1 MLLQDERSETLK
13 NIQAQ
18 KLALSGM
25 FCALAI
31 AISFLESLIPPI
43 VPVPGIKPGFSN
55 IVTMFCLT
63 SLGFPYALA
72 ITLFKAFFA
81 LITRGTTSFFM
92 SLCGGLLSLFVTA
105 FLFKLNEKRVS
116 FVGIG
121 ISSAAAHNLGQLLVA
136 TVILGKTII
145 NIAPFLLLG
154 GILCGFLTGT
164 IFKYTV
170 PVLNKLT
177 KNLPAKA
184 GDKGSINK
192 C

>member
-1 MLLQDERSETLK
+1 MQLQDERSTTLNTK
-13 NIQAQ
+13 A
-18 KLALSGM
+18 KKVALSGV

-63 SLGFPYALA
+63 SLGFPYAFA
-72 ITLFKAFFA
+72 ITLFKAAFA

-92 SLCGGLLSLFVTA
+92 SLCGGLLSLMVTA
-105 FLFKLNEKRVS
+105 ILFRLNEKSIS

-121 ISSAAAHNLGQLLVA
+121 VSSAIAHNLGQLFVA
-136 TVILGKTII
+136 TIILGKTIL
-145 NIAPFLLLG
+145 NIAPFLLIG
-154 GILCGFLTGT
+154 GIVCGFVTGT

-177 KNLPAKA
+177 KNLL
-184 GDKGSINK
+184 KGSINK

>member
-1 MLLQDERSETLK
+1 MK
-13 NIQAQ
+13 NTQA
-18 KLALSGM
+18 KKVALSGI

-43 VPVPGIKPGFSN
+43 IPVPGIKPGFSN
-55 IVTMFCLT
+55 IVTMFSLT
-63 SLGFPYALA
+63 SLGFPYALG
-72 ITLFKAFFA
+72 ITFFKAVFA
-81 LITRGTTSFFM
+81 LVTRGTTSFFM

-105 FLFKLNEKRVS
+105 LLFKLSEKYVS

-121 ISSAAAHNLGQLLVA
+121 ISSAIAHNLGQLIVA
-136 TVILGKTII
+136 TIILGNTIL
-145 NIAPFLLLG
+145 NIAPFLLIG
-154 GILCGFLTGT
+154 GIVCGFLTGT

-177 KNLPAKA
+177 KNLL
-184 GDKGSINK
+184 KGSINK